1 MSIKVLTGWIS
12 GIIFASVLGFYFTQQ
27 SVTISSNKPIIVISQ
42 IIDHNTLNTVHK
54 GLVEG
59 LRREGYIDGQN
70 VEIFYENAH
79 GNYTFSKQ
87 IADKFISMNPSVMV
101 GLSTQ
106 SAQSFLNASLSKNIP
121 LVFSA
126 VTDPIAAKLSGPTV
140 TGVSDFMSAE
150 PQLDLFLKLL
160 PNLKKLG
167 VLYNP
172 SEINSVSFIEK
183 FEQVALKKGI
193 TLVRAA
199 LNSTAEATAVTASLI
214 GKVDAIYFPND
225 NTAMAAVK
233 AIVAIG
239 LKHRIPVFANDTAS
253 VEQGAVA
260 AVAYDR
266 YEMGKITASMIV
278 KILKGHN
285 PKTLPVIYDAATQIV
300 MCRTSIQEL
309 GLSALSDLQQVVWV
323 D

>member
-1 MSIKVLTGWIS
+1 MSMKTFTGWIS
-12 GIIFASVLGFYFTQQ
+12 GVIIIITFGFYFFHK
-27 SVTISSNKPIIVISQ
+27 SVSVSSNKPIVVISQ

-54 GLVEG
+54 GLVDGLKDEG
-59 LRREGYIDGQN
+59 FIDGENIQ
-70 VEIFYENAH
+70 IFYENAH
-79 GNYTFSKQ
+79 GNYTLSKQ
-87 IADKFISMNPSVMV
+87 IADKFISMNPAVMV

-126 VTDPIAAKLSGPTV
+126 VTDPVAAKLSGATV

-150 PQLDLFLKLL
+150 LQLELFLKLL
-160 PNLKKLG
+160 PNLRKLG

-214 GKVDAIYFPND
+214 GKVDALYFPND

-233 AIVAIG
+233 AIVAVG
-239 LKHRIPVFANDTAS
+239 LKHRLPVFANDTAS

-266 YEMGKITASMIV
+266 YEMGKITAAV
-278 KILKGHN
+278 VAKILKGHS
-285 PKTLPVIYDAATQIV
+285 PATIPVIYDAATQVV
-300 MCRTSIQEL
+300 MNKASVQSL
-309 GLSALSDLQQVVWV
+309 GLPTPADAQNISWV
-323 D
+323 G

>member
-1 MSIKVLTGWIS
+1 MSIKTLAGWVAGLIAV
-12 GIIFASVLGFYFTQQ
+12 IVLGFYFFHQ
-27 SVTISSNKPIIVISQ
+27 SKAIPSHKPIIVISQ

-54 GLVEG
+54 GLIDG
-59 LRREGYIDGQN
+59 LKEQGYIDGQT

-79 GNYTFSKQ
+79 GNYTLSKQ
-87 IADKFISMNPSVMV
+87 IADKFISLKPSVMV

-126 VTDPIAAKLSGPTV
+126 VTDPVAAKLSGPTV
-140 TGVSDFMSAE
+140 TGISDFMPAE
-150 PQLDLFLKLL
+150 PQLNLFLKLL

-167 VLYNP
+167 VIYNP

-193 TLVRAA
+193 ILVRAA
-199 LNSTAEATAVTASLI
+199 LNSTAEATAVTASLV

-233 AIVAIG
+233 AIVTVG
-239 LKHRIPVFANDTAS
+239 LKHHLPVFANDTAS

-266 YEMGKITASMIV
+266 YEMGKMTALMVV
-278 KILKGHN
+278 KILKGES
-285 PKTLPVIYDAATQIV
+285 PSEIPVIYDAATQIV
-300 MCRTSIQEL
+300 TNKESL
-309 GLSALSDLQQVVWV
+309 KNLSLPGS
-323 D
+323 